1 MLAGLLCVKKALD
14 GTKIWIELNCTAEI
28 WIELNCT
35 AKIWIEFNCTACSGT
50 SNMTVTL
57 LFYLR
62 RI

>member
-14 GTKIWIELNCTAEI
+14 GTKIWIELNCTA
-28 WIELNCT
+28 
-35 AKIWIEFNCTACSGT
+35 CSGT

-57 LFYLR
+57 LFYLL